1 MVTKEEREK
10 LWNHFKEKI
19 DSGELEYISSKD
31 AQKYRKEFWLLQNKK
46 CAILNEE
53 ILFSESTLDHTHGRI
68 TDPVGVNDKG
78 LVRAVLHRE
87 CNVLEGKI
95 WNQWNRSS
103 IKKKYKLQDVLQ
115 GLINYYNMIEQGN
128 LPIEQKYIYP
138 SEKPEEPKELFTAAQ
153 YKKIKNYYF
162 KVFPRRK
169 KLPKKTKYLTDDI
182 REYLST
188 IDEYRKNTK

>member
-1 MVTKEEREK
+1 MITKQTRDDLWNNFREK
-10 LWNHFKEKI
+10 IET
-19 DSGELEYISSKD
+19 GELEYISTKD
-31 AQKYRKEFWLLQNKK
+31 APKYRKEFWILQDKK
-46 CAILNEE
+46 CAILKEE
-53 ILFSESTLDHTHGRI
+53 ILLSEATLDHAHGKI
-68 TDPVGVNDKG
+68 TDHVGVNGKG
-78 LVRAVLHRE
+78 LVRAILHRE
-87 CNVLEGKI
+87 CNGLEGKV
-95 WNQWNRSS
+95 WRYWNRTS
-103 IKKKYKLQDVLQ
+103 IKNKYKLQDVLRN
-115 GLINYYNMIEQGN
+115 LADYYDMIEQGN

>member
-1 MVTKEEREK
+1 MSKNILTIKEYFNRGTFVIPNYQRGYK
-10 LWNHFKEKI
+10 WGVPNKQ
-19 DSGELEYISSKD
+19 D
-31 AQKYRKEFWLLQNKK
+31 KK
-46 CAILNEE
+46 CAVLNEE

-68 TDPVGVNDKG
+68 TDPVGVNGKG
-78 LVRAVLHRE
+78 LVRAVLHRDVN
-87 CNVLEGKI
+87 CLEGKI

-153 YKKIKNYYF
+153 YKKIKN
-162 KVFPRRK
+162 
-169 KLPKKTKYLTDDI
+169 
-182 REYLST
+182 
-188 IDEYRKNTK
+188 